1 MRYSDSD
8 LEKINAAL
16 RGEVRTFDPKL
27 LREAA
32 RDLSKIAG
40 PKKKPA
46 ETTDQTSWTW
56 RDRKVGR
63 RRLTLTG

>member
-8 LEKINAAL
+8 LEQIKAAL
-16 RGEVRTFDPKL
+16 RGEVRTLDPKL

-32 RDLSKIAG
+32 SDLNKIAG
-40 PKKKPA
+40 PKKKPV
-46 ETTDQTSWTW
+46 EPTDQTSWKW
-56 RDRKVGR
+56 RDRKIGR